1 MIKRELGIFLVV
13 GTLTVLIDYLIYRSL
28 VWTQWLTVDVA
39 KGIGFI
45 VGTMFSYVANKF
57 WTFGHKR
64 HAPGSVWR
72 FSLLYAAT
80 LLTNVVVNALAL
92 NTLVTLSWAVQFA
105 FLVAT
110 GISATMNFVGMKFFA
125 FKATTPLKRI

>member
-13 GTLTVLIDYLIYRSL
+13 GTLTVLIDYLTYRTL

-45 VGTMFSYVANKF
+45 VGTIFAYFANKF

-64 HAPGSVWR
+64 HASGSVWR
-72 FSLLYAAT
+72 FGLLYATT
-80 LLTNVVVNALAL
+80 LLTNVVVNALSL
-92 NTLVTLSWAVQFA
+92 NTLATLSWAVQFA
-105 FLVAT
+105 FLIAT
-110 GISATMNFVGMKFFA
+110 GISAIMNFVGMKLYVFN
-125 FKATTPLKRI
+125 RRD